1 MRERESHSYVTRVIV
16 LSTLIATV
24 PVLLA
29 LSCKFVCDFVC
40 VDYLLYMIIF
50 WPFFHSYIPAHHLF
64 PAADLTFMPVL
75 VFIQILY
82 GSFSIF
88 PFHLLFLMILL
99 LPLISFLFVHIF
111 S

>member
-1 MRERESHSYVTRVIV
+1 
-16 LSTLIATV
+16 
-24 PVLLA
+24 
-29 LSCKFVCDFVC
+29 
-40 VDYLLYMIIF
+40 
-50 WPFFHSYIPAHHLF
+50 
-64 PAADLTFMPVL
+64 MPVL

-99 LPLISFLFVHIF
+99 LQISFLFVHIF